1 MAQAGC
7 DSAGAASLSADYYKG
22 DRAMRESGYDVSFR
36 FGPHGA
42 RTHYFAPVCLNS
54 LLYKTE
60 KDLERMSEMLGRKAE
75 AEDWRKRAE
84 ERKERIQKYLWDS
97 EQGFYFDYD
106 FENGKRSTYEYVTAF
121 FPLWAGIPTPEQ
133 ARAVMQHLPTFEKPG
148 GLVMSPHET
157 GGQWD
162 FPYAWAPDQLVADE
176 GIRQYG
182 FSEEANRVSYEFLS
196 TVAENFRRDG
206 TIREKYNA
214 VTRSSETQ
222 VTAGYHMNI
231 VGFGWTNA
239 AFLVLLHELPETSV
253 TRLANEQTAKA
264 GSGR

>member
-1 MAQAGC
+1 MAKPDCDPAG
-7 DSAGAASLSADYYKG
+7 DIALSADYYKG
-22 DRAMRESGYDVSFR
+22 DRAMRESGFDISFR
-36 FGPHGA
+36 FGPYGA
-42 RTHYFAPVCLNS
+42 ATHHYAPVCLNS

-60 KDLERMSEMLGRKAE
+60 KDLEQISDILGRKQDA
-75 AEDWRKRAE
+75 DQWRKRAE
-84 ERKERIQKYLWDS
+84 DRKERIQKYLWDS
-97 EQGFYFDYD
+97 ESRMYFDYD
-106 FENGKRSTYEYVTAF
+106 IENGTRSTYEYVTAF
-121 FPLWAGIPTPEQ
+121 FPLWAGIPSPEQ
-133 ARAVMQHLPTFEKPG
+133 ARALMAHLATFEKSG

-176 GIRQYG
+176 GMRRYG
-182 FSEEANRVSYEFLS
+182 FNEEADRVSYAFLS

-231 VGFGWTNA
+231 VGFGWTNG
-239 AFLVLLHELPETSV
+239 AFLVLSHELPATAV
-253 TRLANEQTAKA
+253 TRLAREQDAKP
-264 GSGR
+264 GSGH